1 MKQWIKE
8 SVQVEDLRS
17 LHEQFGIDYIK
28 ATLLSRRGVNEK
40 EKLKYYLESDLS
52 FLHNPFLFDDMES
65 FVMRVLD
72 AKREGEKVRV
82 FGDRDVDGITST
94 ALLVEMLISMGIDTS
109 WRLPQGDEP
118 YGLTMKGIDEAH
130 ADDVTLLIT
139 VDCGISNIDEVEHA
153 SSLGLDVLITDHH
166 LAGEY
171 VPDAHS
177 IIDPKIEESTYPF
190 THLAGCGVVAKVIW
204 ALGFAMSEAFA
215 TEMILIHSYPGN
227 TEKGKET
234 YIIEAVKMRNLIEIE
249 RKVEEVVPGILSVSQ
264 SRMIA
269 FLNCGLPIFALD
281 VDIEKR
287 MIDAAYLSKVDI
299 HLLELRELFNKT
311 IPQVGQKS
319 LFALSQI
326 SRSAKYSKK
335 VSELDVLI
343 SLFSTH
349 VVRQIPYLRDEYEL
363 IFDLVALGTI
373 ADLMPMSDENRIM
386 VKHGLALITKGKRK
400 SLLPLLTHQN
410 LVGKR
415 LSTKDVG
422 WQITPIINASGRMG
436 TPEVALNMLLST
448 THDEASL
455 ATTELL
461 RLNNA
466 RQKEGEKSWNS
477 ILPKAKRSCDDFE
490 HKFLMVEDK
499 EVNRGLTG
507 IMASRLLRQFKVPS
521 MVVAY
526 IDETRITGS
535 MRSPTYFNI
544 REFLSHFEDLFLDYG
559 GHRCAG
565 GFSMDINNLVPL
577 KERMKEA
584 IEAMS
589 SIEEA
594 PEVVRVDLELPPH
607 YLNPNIIEIVEL
619 IEPYGE
625 GNPPIQFLISKAV
638 IEEIKILQNN
648 KANGSNHVKLT
659 VSYGA
664 FKWPAIYWNGS
675 ENIESG
681 FAIGDEID
689 MVFRMGRNY
698 FRNNETLQL
707 TVIDIKK
714 YKTPI
719 EEIIK

>member
-118 YGLTMKGIDEAH
+118 YGLTMKGIEDAYSEN
-130 ADDVTLLIT
+130 VTLIIT
-139 VDCGISNIDEVEHA
+139 VDCGISNIDEVEKA
-153 SSLGLDVLITDHH
+153 NTLGIDVLITDHH

-177 IIDPKIEESTYPF
+177 IIDPKMEESNYPF

-204 ALGFAMSEAFA
+204 ALGFGLSEAFA

-249 RKVEEVVPGILSVSQ
+249 RKIEEVVPGILAVEH

-287 MIDAAYLSKVDI
+287 LLDAAYLSKVDI
-299 HLLELRELFNKT
+299 HLVEMRDLFNKT

-349 VVRQIPYLRDEYEL
+349 IVRQIPYLRDEYGL

-386 VKHGLALITKGKRK
+386 VKHGLHLITKGTRK

-410 LVGKR
+410 VVGKR
-415 LSTKDVG
+415 LSTKDIG

-436 TPEVALNMLLST
+436 KPEVALNMLLST
-448 THDEASL
+448 SYDEASL

-466 RQKEGEKSWNS
+466 RQKEGEKSWNK
-477 ILPKAKRSCDDFE
+477 ILPKAKSSCDDFDN
-490 HKFLMVEDK
+490 KFLMVEDRD
-499 EVNRGLTG
+499 VNRGLTG

-526 IDETRITGS
+526 TDEKRITAS
-535 MRSPTYFNI
+535 LRSPTYFNI
-544 REFLSHFEDLFLDYG
+544 RDFLSHFDDLFLDYG
-559 GHRCAG
+559 GHKCAG
-565 GFSMDINNLVPL
+565 GFSMDVDNLTPL
-577 KERMKEA
+577 KERMRN
-584 IEAMS
+584 IIDQMI
-589 SIEEA
+589 SIEEV
-594 PEVVRVDLELPPH
+594 PEVVYIDLELPPH
-607 YLNPNIIEIVEL
+607 YLNPQIIEVVEL

-625 GNPPIQFLISKAV
+625 GNPPIQFLISKAI
-638 IEEIKILQNN
+638 IEEIKVLQNN
-648 KANGSNHVKLT
+648 KSNGTNHVKLT
-659 VSYGA
+659 ISYGS

-675 ENIESG
+675 DIIESNY
-681 FAIGDEID
+681 AVGDEID
-689 MVFRMGRNY
+689 LVFRMGRNY

-707 TVIDIKK
+707 TVVDIKK

-719 EEIIK
+719 EEIIT